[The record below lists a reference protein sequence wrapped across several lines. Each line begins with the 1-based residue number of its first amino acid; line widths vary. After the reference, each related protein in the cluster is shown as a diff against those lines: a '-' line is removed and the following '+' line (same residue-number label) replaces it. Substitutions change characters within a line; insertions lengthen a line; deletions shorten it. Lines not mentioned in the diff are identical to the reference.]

1 MNKYILAIDQ
11 GTTSSRALLFDESF
25 RIVGVGQ
32 HEFTQY
38 FPDNGWVEHDA
49 EEIWETTL
57 ASCHD
62 AIEAASRCLG
72 TPIDAV
78 LPTLGGQTALN
89 CACALFD
96 RGILQRHGIIKH

>member
-38 FPDNGWVEHDA
+38 FPDNGWVEYDVRGN
-49 EEIWETTL
+49 L
-57 ASCHD
+57 GDYSGLVSRRDKGCGP
-62 AIEAASRCLG
+62 ASRH
-72 TPIDAV
+72 A
-78 LPTLGGQTALN
+78 N
-89 CACALFD
+89 
-96 RGILQRHGIIKH
+96 